1 MTHHK
6 IDFLCGLDNVYT
18 STEINNVNLHKH
30 RVDITEQNII

>member
-18 STEINNVNLHKH
+18 STEINNVNFK
-30 RVDITEQNII
+30 NIE